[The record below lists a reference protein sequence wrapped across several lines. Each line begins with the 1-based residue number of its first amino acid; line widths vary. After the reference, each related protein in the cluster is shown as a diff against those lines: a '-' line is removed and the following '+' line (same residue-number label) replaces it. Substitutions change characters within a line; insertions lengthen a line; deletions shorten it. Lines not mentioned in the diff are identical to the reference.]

1 MGQYYKIVNLD
12 KEEFLDT
19 YTFTDG
25 AKLLEF
31 GCSSEGCLT
40 ALAILLADGNGRG
53 GGDLHSD
60 NPIIGSWAGDRIVV
74 AGDYADEQ
82 KFLSVDQIAKH
93 KMLNDGEDPNLYDHA
108 VEHFKD
114 ISEKALIAMLDD
126 QFIYEVYEKADLYG
140 KAKEVFEKV
149 KKDRARKQT
158 KQKSQPKL
166 AKAG

>member
-12 KEEFLDT
+12 KQQYLDT
-19 YTFTDG
+19 YTFNDG

-53 GGDLHSD
+53 GGDLHSES
-60 NPIIGSWAGDRIVV
+60 PIIGTWAGDRIVV
-74 AGDYADEQ
+74 AGDYADNQ

-93 KMLNDGEDPNLYDHA
+93 KMLKNGEDPNLFDYA
-108 VEHFKD
+108 EEHFID

-126 QFIYEVYEKADLYG
+126 QFIYEVYEKGNLYG

-149 KKDRARKQT
+149 KKKRGHDQ
-158 KQKSQPKL
+158 SQEKPEL